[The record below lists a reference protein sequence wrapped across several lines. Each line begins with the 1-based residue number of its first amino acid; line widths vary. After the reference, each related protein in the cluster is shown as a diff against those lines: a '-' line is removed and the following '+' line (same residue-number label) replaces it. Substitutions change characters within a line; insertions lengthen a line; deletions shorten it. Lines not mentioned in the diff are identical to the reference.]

1 MTAVE
6 VFKISFQPSTRN
18 YFILLK
24 EIEGNKII
32 PLKIGSYEAQS
43 IALAMESI
51 EESRPMTH
59 DLICA
64 IFSEVDFN
72 LKSIRITDLRNGVF
86 FSKLDI
92 ESKKFGKYHIDAR
105 PSDAIA
111 IAIRINAPILVSNK
125 IIDNLSPQLI
135 TTFEPSHESDDRK
148 ALKTLK
154 LKLENAVK
162 NERYEVAANLRDKI
176 KKIEG

>member
-86 FSKLDI
+86 F
-92 ESKKFGKYHIDAR
+92 F
-105 PSDAIA
+105 
-111 IAIRINAPILVSNK
+111 
-125 IIDNLSPQLI
+125 
-135 TTFEPSHESDDRK
+135 
-148 ALKTLK
+148 KT
-154 LKLENAVK
+154 
-162 NERYEVAANLRDKI
+162 
-176 KKIEG
+176 

>member
-1 MTAVE
+1 M
-6 VFKISFQPSTRN
+6 PSELAQKFRHE
-18 YFILLK
+18 FI
-24 EIEGNKII
+24 NK
-32 PLKIGSYEAQS
+32 KVVKYVIG
-43 IALAMESI
+43 
-51 EESRPMTH
+51 H
-59 DLICA
+59 C
-64 IFSEVDFN
+64 
-72 LKSIRITDLRNGVF
+72 VF

-135 TTFEPSHESDDRK
+135 TTFEPSHESDDKK